1 MDIKELLKNGASAE
15 ELKKVFAEE
24 YNKAKAD
31 IAAEKEA
38 AEAAQKK
45 EKEVEYARYDLA
57 EALLYYE
64 QCLGYSEAYDEND
77 IQKTVKALEDFE
89 SQFVTLQENLSR
101 LEKLFS

>member
-38 AEAAQKK
+38 AEAAQKR
-45 EKEVEYARYDLA
+45 EQNISYARYDLA
-57 EALLYYE
+57 EALLHYE
-64 QCLGYSEAYDEND
+64 TMLGYQEKYDEED

-89 SQFVTLQENLSR
+89 NQFATFQENISR